1 MPPLKMF
8 PLKTFQL
15 KMFPFKTRLNLS
27 VRSAEILLRMLLGSP
42 EAESRSPKPLNL
54 VLPASFR

>member
-1 MPPLKMF
+1 MF

-15 KMFPFKTRLNLS
+15 KIFPFKTRLNLS
-27 VRSAEILLRMLLGSP
+27 VHSAEILLRMLLASP